1 MIFILKLLML
11 MMCFSEACLSAGFFT
26 IYDNLA
32 VVNKNI
38 SGYSDT
44 QEDSFP
50 ARDADSTVAG
60 ADDSLLDAYSDAAY
74 IKFFEN
80 YVIKRK
86 IVTSLSEKTLNE
98 IANRYS
104 VRPDRLKVLL
114 CLQYALE
121 SIGKSY
127 TVPELAEM
135 SDGELMGQALSYYSV
150 FWGGLTKEEKADV
163 KAAYEKTKQ
172 EIKAKNK
179 ND

>member
-32 VVNKNI
+32 VVNQNI
-38 SGYSDT
+38 SDYSDA
-44 QEDSFP
+44 QKESFP
-50 ARDADSTVAG
+50 ARDADSAVAKT
-60 ADDSLLDAYSDAAY
+60 DDSLLDAYSDAAY

-98 IANRYS
+98 MANRYS